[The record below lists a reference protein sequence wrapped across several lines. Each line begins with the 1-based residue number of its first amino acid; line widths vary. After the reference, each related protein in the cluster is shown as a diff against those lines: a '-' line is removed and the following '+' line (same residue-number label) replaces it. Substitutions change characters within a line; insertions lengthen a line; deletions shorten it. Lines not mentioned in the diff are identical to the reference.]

1 MLSHLAA
8 FSIGLMVRFL
18 YEQAHRTGDMDRERL
33 EQSHTYQRRRPQSI
47 QNYERNTEGPV
58 ERPAV
63 GQEVPELV
71 STIEATHLTPEK
83 ILKLTKLIR
92 EKIQLNKESTATD
105 RSEHDIG
112 VPETD
117 ESVITYEGIL
127 AGFSEEEKVL
137 MERSGT
143 AAQRRR
149 GR

>member
-18 YEQAHRTGDMDRERL
+18 YEQAHRTGDMDRERV

-47 QNYERNTEGPV
+47 QNYERNTEGPL

-63 GQEVPELV
+63 GQEVSGLV
-71 STIEATHLTPEK
+71 STTEATQLTPEK
-83 ILKLTKLIR
+83 ILKLTKLVR
-92 EKIQLNKESTATD
+92 EKIQLDEERTATD
-105 RSEHDIG
+105 GSEHNVG

-117 ESVITYEGIL
+117 ESNITYEGIL
-127 AGFSEEEKVL
+127 AGLSEEEKVL
-137 MERSGT
+137 IERSGT

>member
-18 YEQAHRTGDMDRERL
+18 YEQAHRTGDMDRERV

-71 STIEATHLTPEK
+71 STIEVIHLAPEK
-83 ILKLTKLIR
+83 IPKLTKLMR
-92 EKIQLNKESTATD
+92 EKTQLDKERSATD
-105 RSEHDIG
+105 GSEQN
-112 VPETD
+112 VEAPETD
-117 ESVITYEGIL
+117 ESKITYEGFL
-127 AGFSEEEKVL
+127 AGLSEEEKVL